1 MKQITY
7 IVSIIFSLPVI
18 ALSGC
23 ATQGETMKSQGYPAP
38 YAEGFEDGCH
48 SGKKAGGSY
57 FDQFKKDVLRF
68 NSDSNYAQGW
78 SDAFRQCE
86 TEQEALDR
94 QIRMSIEYQRMNN
107 ERKDRMAHDALKG
120 IDTSGLENLK

>member
-48 SGKKAGGSY
+48 SGNKAGGSY
-57 FDQFKKDVLRF
+57 FDQFKKDVRRF
-68 NSDSNYAQGW
+68 NSDSDYAQKAGLMLSGSVKPTKKPW
-78 SDAFRQCE
+78 TGVHAWPSNISAWTMKGRTAWC
-86 TEQEALDR
+86 T
-94 QIRMSIEYQRMNN
+94 MS
-107 ERKDRMAHDALKG
+107 
-120 IDTSGLENLK
+120 